1 MTECNEE
8 LRRWIEVDDNVTD
21 NICPCCKQPLPV
33 KDEGD
38 GYVYQYYSDLVG
50 CM

>member
-1 MTECNEE
+1 MTENEE
-8 LRRWIEVDDNVTD
+8 LRKWIEFGSDETD